1 MKQFEEM
8 TLREKIGQMIMVGF
22 DGYEINDH
30 IITAVKK
37 GKIGNVII
45 FARNFKSVEQL
56 YKLNKDL
63 YKLVKETAGLI
74 PLVSVDQEGGMV
86 TRITDGA
93 TFLPGNMTIGA
104 TKNLKYAHEVG
115 KIAGSELSALGINM
129 NLGPVLDINNNPR
142 NPVIGVRS
150 YSDDPVLV
158 YNLGIEYIK
167 GLQSSGI
174 IATAKHFP
182 GHGDATADSHYSKTI
197 IDHSVD
203 RLNSMELVPFK
214 AAIHNGIKAIMS
226 AHVLFPAYEP
236 SDLPATLSKNV
247 LTSLLKDK
255 LKFSGLVVTDCMEMK
270 AIDTY
275 YGIEKASVLAVLA
288 GADLICISHTLEKQ
302 LSAVDAIEKAVLDG
316 TIPLELIDASVQKI
330 IEAKVDVYQKSYKRF
345 IYGNFE
351 NAKNVVLNE
360 ESKQFAQRVVDESFT
375 LSRGKRFEA
384 SDKVLVIA
392 PEPFATTIADES
404 VKTRSLLQEIKNKIP
419 QFDTLKMNTTP
430 TSSEID
436 DLVKKAKKY
445 DKVVI
450 CTYNANI
457 YQKQIGLVYKL
468 IKSESEI
475 HVISMRNPYD
485 TLFCPE
491 IKNYACVYEY
501 TPASVATVIK
511 YLKEELDPVGQIPVN
526 LSKGITTGVSVYVG
540 LKEYSIEDNLK
551 YLELAKNSGADIVF
565 TSAHIP
571 EMSKEYYLEL
581 EEIIKKTEEL
591 GLKLIIDVSKP
602 TFHLFQM
609 PKNIY
614 ALRLDYG
621 FTEQDIVD
629 MTRTYD
635 CFIELNASTL
645 SPEKF
650 ERMIRRGLNVNKIR
664 LGHNFYP
671 KKYTGLSRQDIKDK
685 NDYFASY
692 GISVLAFVPSR
703 NQKRPPIYE
712 GCPTVE
718 SHRDIAL
725 ESAIQELHDFG
736 VSEICFADAYA
747 SQEEILTVKNFDYT
761 IIQLPTKLYNNL
773 SDREMEIILKRHR
786 NRTDESPY
794 MKRSTLTRVTS
805 NYDNIEPNNVF
816 TRHVGSITIDN
827 KLYNRYQGELS
838 IIKQELPSDERVNVV
853 GYVYDCEYLLEKIN
867 PGKPFKFIIKE

>member
-1 MKQFEEM
+1 MKHFEDM

-22 DGYEINDH
+22 DSLTINDH
-30 IITAVKK
+30 IIKAVKT

-45 FARNFKSVEQL
+45 FARNFESVEQL

-74 PLVSVDQEGGMV
+74 PLVSIDQEGGMV
-86 TRITDGA
+86 TRITSGA

-104 TKNLKYAHEVG
+104 TKNLKYAYEVG
-115 KIAGSELSALGINM
+115 KIAGKELSTLGINM
-129 NLGPVLDINNNPR
+129 NLGPVLDINNNPK

-158 YNLGIEYIK
+158 YNLGVEYIK
-167 GLQSSGI
+167 GLQDTGV

-197 IDHSVD
+197 INHSQD
-203 RLNSMELVPFK
+203 RLNSMELIPFK
-214 AAIHNGIKAIMS
+214 AAIHHGIKAIMS

-236 SDLPATLSKNV
+236 TDLPATLSKNV
-247 LTSLLKDK
+247 LTTLLKEK
-255 LKFSGLVVTDCMEMK
+255 LKFEGLVVTDCMEMK
-270 AIDTY
+270 AIESY
-275 YGIEKASVLAVLA
+275 YGTEEAAILAVLA
-288 GADLICISHTLEKQ
+288 GADILCISHTLEKQ
-302 LSAVDAIEKAVLDG
+302 LSAVDAIEQAAISG
-316 TIPLELIDASVQKI
+316 RIPMELIDASVKKI
-330 IEAKVDVYQKSYKRF
+330 INAKIDVYENSYKKF
-345 IYGNFE
+345 IYGNLE
-351 NAKNVVLNE
+351 YAKSVAYDQDAKN
-360 ESKQFAQRVVDESFT
+360 FAQRVVDESFT
-375 LSRGKRFEA
+375 LCRGKKFEA
-384 SDKVLVIA
+384 SDSVLVIA

-404 VKTRSLLQEIKNKIP
+404 VKTRSLIKEIKTHIP
-419 QFDTLKMNTTP
+419 NFDTAKLSTNP
-430 TSSEID
+430 TGTEIE

-445 DKVVI
+445 DKVVV
-450 CTYNANI
+450 CTYNANM
-457 YQKQIGLVYKL
+457 YQKQISLIYKL

-485 TLFCPE
+485 TLLCPE

-511 YLKEELDPVGQIPVN
+511 YLKEELDPVGHIPVN

-540 LKEYSIEDNLK
+540 LKEYSLENNLK
-551 YLELAKNSGADIVF
+551 YLEMAKNAGVDIVF

-571 EMSKEYYLEL
+571 EMSPTFMTEL

-591 GLKLIIDVSKP
+591 NLKLIIDVSKP
-602 TFHLFQM
+602 TFHLLKL
-609 PKNIY
+609 PKNLY
-614 ALRLDYG
+614 AIRLDYG
-621 FTEQDIVD
+621 FSEQEMVD

-635 CFIELNASTL
+635 CFIELNASTI

-650 ERMIRRGLNVNKIR
+650 ERMLRRGLNVNKIR
-664 LGHNFYP
+664 IGHNFYP
-671 KKYTGLSRQDIKDK
+671 KKYTGLSRQDIKEK
-685 NDYFASY
+685 NEYFSSH
-692 GISVLAFVPSR
+692 GISVLAFVPSG

-718 SHRDIAL
+718 SHRDIIL

-736 VSEICFADAYA
+736 VNEICFADAYA
-747 SQEEILTVKNFDYT
+747 SEEEINIVKNFDYT
-761 IIQLPTKLYNNL
+761 VVQLPTKLFNNL
-773 SDREMEIILKRHR
+773 SDRELEIIMKRHR

-794 MKRSTLTRVTS
+794 MKRSTLTRITTS
-805 NYDNIEPNNVF
+805 YDHIEPSNTF
-816 TRHVGSITIDN
+816 TRHVCSITVDN
-827 KLYNRYQGELS
+827 KLYSRYQGELS

-853 GYVYDCEYLLEKIN
+853 GYVFDCEYLLEKIT